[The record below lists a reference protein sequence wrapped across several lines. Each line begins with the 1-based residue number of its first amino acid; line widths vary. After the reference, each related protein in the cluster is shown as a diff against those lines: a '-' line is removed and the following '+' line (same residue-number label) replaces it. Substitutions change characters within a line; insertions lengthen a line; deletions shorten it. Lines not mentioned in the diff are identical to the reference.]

1 MRDNLVDRLL
11 LHARTVPEKDA
22 AVFVRMRGAEATAER
37 ISYAELDREARAIAG
52 WLRSHCAEGDRV
64 LLLYPNGLD
73 FVRAFV
79 GCLYAGVIGV
89 PAPVPDNNG
98 RRGSRTAAIANN
110 AEVRL
115 VLTDSAHLDSVT
127 EAIHESGLEDL
138 SCIATDATAFGDGA
152 DWSAPE
158 LHADTVA
165 FLQYTSGSTSDP
177 KGVIV
182 PHQSLTANLRYI
194 ARAFGL
200 ETDTVSCSWLPL
212 YHDMGLIG
220 MLLTPLLLGGTAVLM
235 APGDFLRRPHAWLR
249 LFQDYRGTFTAAP
262 NFAYDLCAQRVSEKQ
277 LAELDLSTLQ
287 AAVNG
292 AEPVIAD
299 TLDRFNKRFAPTGLR
314 PEAVKPSYGMA
325 EATLLVTGTR
335 HGHVPVVTRV
345 DGAELE
351 RNAFVRQSEAG
362 DGPLMVSSGPVDHL
376 EVRIVDPQTGVEQP
390 DGRVGEVWLR
400 GESLAVGYWN
410 NEAETERAF
419 QSVTSDGAS
428 GFLRT
433 GDLGVV
439 DGGELYIT
447 GRSKDVIII
456 HGRNLYPHDI
466 ERETSALHPALHGL
480 QGSACLV
487 PAGQDEIVVMHE
499 INPAQSAGLDLEALA
514 RGIREEL
521 AESLGVRLPSVVLLR
536 PGHVRRTTSGKVQRA
551 LMRELF
557 MTGGLKVVHED
568 LSPEVGRRYR
578 ASAQAPAA
586 SAPIASGDAA

>member
-11 LHARTVPEKDA
+11 QHARTVPEKDA
-22 AVFVRMRGAEATAER
+22 TVFVRMRGAEQLAER
-37 ISYAELDREARAIAG
+37 VSYAELDREARAIAG
-52 WLRSHCAEGDRV
+52 WLRTHCEVGDRV

-79 GCLYAGVIGV
+79 GCLYAGVIAV

-98 RRGSRTAAIANN
+98 RRGSRTAAIATN
-110 AEVRL
+110 AQVRL
-115 VLTDSAHLDSVT
+115 VLTDSGHLESVT
-127 EAIHESGLEDL
+127 EAVQQSGLEDL
-138 SCIATDATAFGDGA
+138 PCVATDATEFGENP
-152 DWSAPE
+152 DWTAPE
-158 LHADTVA
+158 IHDDTVA

-182 PHQSLTANLRYI
+182 PHRALTANLRYI
-194 ARAFGL
+194 AGAFGL
-200 ETDTVSCSWLPL
+200 DSETASCSWLPL

-249 LFQDYRGTFTAAP
+249 LFHDYRGTFTAAP

-277 LAELDLSTLQ
+277 LAQLDLSTLQ

-292 AEPVIAD
+292 AEPVIAA
-299 TLDRFNKRFAPTGLR
+299 TVDRFNKHFAPAGLR
-314 PEAVKPSYGMA
+314 PDAVKPSYGMA
-325 EATLLVTGTR
+325 EATLLVTGTP
-335 HGHVPVVTRV
+335 HGRDQLITRI

-351 RNAFVRQSEAG
+351 RNAFTRQPETG
-362 DGPLMVSSGPVDHL
+362 DGPLMVSSGPVDRL
-376 EVRIVDPQTGVEQP
+376 EIRIVDPQTGVTQP

-419 QSVTSDGAS
+419 QATTAEGET

-433 GDLGVV
+433 GDLGVL
-439 DGGELYIT
+439 DDGELYIT
-447 GRSKDVIII
+447 GRSKDVLIV

-466 ERETSALHPALHGL
+466 ERETSGLHPALQGL
-480 QGSACLV
+480 QGSACSV
-487 PAGQDEIVVMHE
+487 PADQEEIVVMHE
-499 INPAQSAGLDLEALA
+499 LSPVESAGLDLDELA
-514 RGIREEL
+514 RGIREQL
-521 AESLGVRLPSVVLLR
+521 AESLGIRLPSVVLLR
-536 PGHVRRTTSGKVQRA
+536 PGHIRRTTSGKVQRA

-557 MTGGLKVVHED
+557 MTGGLKPVHED
-568 LSPEVGRRYR
+568 LSPEVSRRYR
-578 ASAQAPAA
+578 AGAA
-586 SAPIASGDAA
+586 A